1 MYARLGIIV
10 AYNSE
15 PDGQRNDVE
24 VIREGYYK
32 VALLPPLGSIT
43 NSDSTEQTKIVNAY
57 PLSLGRGHA
66 HNFSQYVYSTY
77 KVGDKVVLLQL
88 SDQHYIILG
97 SLANLAHLDTFININ
112 TTHCSIFGNEQ
123 HIIEPSINSYLY
135 SSGQLF
141 ASNNTG
147 TGFGSIVVPA
157 NTSNT
162 TTISYT
168 VTGNALLS
176 SSLHPVCSFNVKFHF
191 NEKDFLQNLFTK
203 NPSLTFNI
211 PDNLFTVGSLK
222 FSYQY
227 PAEIR
232 DLIKGLDYI
241 YHNNVFSKFDENKTS
256 IFIRHDYNTP
266 VLTKNHTDIYKNS
279 IVTNTF
285 CYYINPSITGSYAST
300 EYRNSTGVIKYGAIA
315 KEFLTANKV
324 FESEQRFVTH
334 DSAVYLYTNTAIPFK
349 PNFTDNHNHT
359 QYRYTLKNS
368 LTEIKTS
375 EVYLLVSAQS
385 SNNDFNAGNITEI
398 HSIKSSESYYKKS
411 VYSYSYKNESGYRQS
426 GVMANFIAKTLNN
439 TGNIVFSLGVAHGNA
454 GKLTQ
459 ITDTLAIKFSLN
471 RLSETVHSEQ
481 LQLTTAASLINLNND
496 VISITARTAIHL
508 KTQKLVLDA
517 NEIVL
522 NGQNI
527 GLKAN
532 ALINLSAPEVAINAG
547 PDIDTT
553 VPSNSSVGIS
563 STATPSQFAIATK
576 TVQQNDFKDM
586 LKKQAEELK
595 KFLNNWLTDA
605 SSVLYNDTKSKV
617 NSIPSFLSPGT
628 VDRLIL
634 LICRPETIIL
644 LVLAI
649 LYNLLR
655 KLLDSLL
662 ALLHDTALQLLKNAL
677 KKLKE
682 LIEKLKQNNPL
693 LAKLLTILEKLIQ
706 ILILITDLVV
716 MFLSLI
722 NTLLGKLFDFALFI
736 ATLFAVAK
744 HAIYKYCKTSSETS
758 VISSLIPTLPITDPP
773 NAEIDSTED
782 NKTTHSEIISE
793 IIDNLPETEITE
805 NLGNT
810 ITALENTFSYVEQV
824 LDYLANQQETLTN
837 ILVNEGLLTVSDIN
851 TDANNLIDFINTDF
865 QTAINNCENMID
877 EYITIYN
884 RFCIT

>member
-15 PDGQRNDVE
+15 PDSQRNDVE

-32 VALLPPLGSIT
+32 VALLPPLGST
-43 NSDSTEQTKIVNAY
+43 SNSDSVEQTKIVNAY
-57 PLSLGRGHA
+57 PLSVGRGHA
-66 HNFSQYVYSTY
+66 HNFSQYAYSTY

-162 TTISYT
+162 TTSSYT
-168 VTGNALLS
+168 VTGDALLS

-211 PDNLFTVGSLK
+211 PDNLFTIGSLR

-227 PAEIR
+227 PVEIR
-232 DLIKGLDYI
+232 DLIKGFDYI
-241 YHNNVFSKFDENKTS
+241 YHNNVFTKSDENKTS

-266 VLTKNHTDIYKNS
+266 TLTKNHTDIYKNS
-279 IVTNTF
+279 IATNTF

-300 EYRNSTGVIKYGAIA
+300 EYRNSTSFIKYGAVA

-324 FESEQRFVTH
+324 IESEQRFVTH
-334 DSAVYLYTNTAIPFK
+334 DSAVYLYTNTAIPLK

-375 EVYLLVSAQS
+375 EVYSLVSAQS

-398 HSIKSSESYYKKS
+398 HNIKSSESFYKKS
-411 VYSYSYKNESGYRQS
+411 VYSYVYKNESGYRQS

-459 ITDTLAIKFSLN
+459 ITDTLAIKFNLI
-471 RLSETVHSEQ
+471 RLSETAHSEQ
-481 LQLTTAASLINLNND
+481 LQLTTAASLIDLNND
-496 VISITARTAIHL
+496 VISITTRTAMYL

-517 NEIVL
+517 DEIVL

-532 ALINLSAPEVAINAG
+532 TLINLSASEVAVNAG

-553 VPSNSSVGIS
+553 VPSNSSVGTS
-563 STATPSQFAIATK
+563 STATPSQTAIASK
-576 TVQQNDFKDM
+576 TAQQNDFKDM

-605 SSVLYNDTKSKV
+605 SSVLYNDTKSIAR
-617 NSIPSFLSPGT
+617 SIPSFLSPET

-634 LICRPETIIL
+634 LICRPETIMLFI
-644 LVLAI
+644 LAI
-649 LYNLLR
+649 LYNLLN

-662 ALLHDTALQLLKNAL
+662 AFLHNAALQLLKNAL

-682 LIEKLKQNNPL
+682 LIEKSKQTNPL
-693 LAKLLTILEKLIQ
+693 LAKLFAILEKLIQ
-706 ILILITDLVV
+706 ILIFITDLVV

-736 ATLFAVAK
+736 ATLFAAAK
-744 HAIYKYCKTSSETS
+744 YAIYKYCKTSSETS
-758 VISSLIPTLPITDPP
+758 VINSLIPTLPIIDPP
-773 NAEIDSTED
+773 NTEIDSTED
-782 NKTTHSEIISE
+782 NKTTYSETISE
-793 IIDNLPETEITE
+793 IIDNLPEAKSTE
-805 NLGNT
+805 N
-810 ITALENTFSYVEQV
+810 LENTFNYVEQI

-837 ILVNEGLLTVSDIN
+837 ILVNEGLLTASDIN
-851 TDANNLIDFINTDF
+851 TDANNLINFINTDF
-865 QTAINNCENMID
+865 QTAVNNCENMID
-877 EYITIYN
+877 EYTTIYN
-884 RFCIT
+884 RFCII